1 MSELLA
7 FFFMYHFNAEWGWWI
22 AFGFVLATEGYCK
35 GREREKLNEFLA
47 NSKKEFQIR
56 EQERES
62 KEPHIYLGNMLD
74 D

>member
-22 AFGFVLATEGYCK
+22 AFGFVLGMEGYCK

-47 NSKKEFQIR
+47 NSKKEFKIR
-56 EQERES
+56 EEERKA
-62 KEPHIYLGNMLD
+62 KEPHIYLGGMLD